1 MRHQKRFW
9 QGALCGALAVLL
21 GLGLVSCAGRLP
33 FPGGEEAVSQETKEK
48 LSGIQALIQKE
59 YIGEV
64 DEDALQ
70 TGICQGYVGALGDP
84 YSAYYDEEQTSAL
97 METTQGEYGGI
108 GVVLTQNLDTGVTAA
123 SSVYEDSPAMKA
135 GMKDGDIIYQV
146 EGRDVSGMALEE
158 ISGSIKGEKG
168 TTVEI
173 TVLRGEE
180 REEVTLTITRDTI
193 QAETVKT
200 RMLEDEI
207 GYLAIS
213 EFDSVTLEQYR
224 EGLAELTAQGM
235 EGLII
240 DLRNNGGGVTQAAED
255 IADYILPEGDTLVS
269 FKGKG
274 VPETVYYSD
283 DGHSVDVPVAVLVNG
298 QSASSSEVLTGALKD
313 NDAAVVVGELTF
325 GKGIAQ
331 GIFPLP
337 DGSALKLTTSYYYT
351 PSGECIHEIGIE
363 PDVEVK
369 LKEELLSMVEIPK
382 EEDNQLQAAIDV
394 LLEGEEAVKERLAA
408 EAAENPETDPMEE
421 AFSFPPE
428 DGAGEEATE

>member
-21 GLGLVSCAGRLP
+21 GLGLVSCAGSLP
-33 FPGGEEAVSQETKEK
+33 FLGKEEAVSQETKEK

-108 GVVLTQNLDTGVTAA
+108 GVVLTQNLDTGVTTA

-180 REEVTLTITRDTI
+180 REEVSLTITRDTI

-235 EGLII
+235 EGLIV
-240 DLRNNGGGVTQAAED
+240 DLRGNPGGNLDTVCEILD
-255 IADYILPEGDTLVS
+255 LMLPEGLIVYTEDKDGNRQEFTSDEAQEVQVPLAVLVDGNS
-269 FKGKG
+269 ASASEIYAGAIQDYGIGQIVGTKTYGKG
-274 VPETVYYSD
+274 VVQTIYD
-283 DGHSVDVPVAVLVNG
+283 
-298 QSASSSEVLTGALKD
+298 LKD
-313 NDAAVVVGELTF
+313 GT
-325 GKGIAQ
+325 
-331 GIFPLP
+331 
-337 DGSALKLTTSYYYT
+337 SLKLTVAEYFT
-351 PSGECIHEIGIE
+351 PNGRNIDGEGIT
-363 PDVEVK
+363 PDVEVTYQRN
-369 LKEELLSMVEIPK
+369 ENDPEA
-382 EEDNQLQAAIDV
+382 DNQLDR
-394 LLEGEEAVKERLAA
+394 AV
-408 EAAENPETDPMEE
+408 ETLQNEMAP
-421 AFSFPPE
+421 
-428 DGAGEEATE
+428 

>member
-33 FPGGEEAVSQETKEK
+33 FLGKEEAVSQETKEK

-84 YSAYYDEEQTSAL
+84 YSAYYDEEQTSAM
-97 METTQGEYGGI
+97 METTHGDYGGI
-108 GVVLTQNLDTGVTAA
+108 GVVLTQNLDTGVTTA

-180 REEVTLTITRDTI
+180 REEVSLTITRDTI

-235 EGLII
+235 EGLIV
-240 DLRNNGGGVTQAAED
+240 DLRGNPGGNLDTVCEILD
-255 IADYILPEGDTLVS
+255 LMLPEGLIVYTEDKDGNRQEFTSDEAQEVQVPLAVLVDGNS
-269 FKGKG
+269 ASASEIYAGAIQDYGIGQIVGTKTYGKG
-274 VPETVYYSD
+274 VVQTIYD
-283 DGHSVDVPVAVLVNG
+283 
-298 QSASSSEVLTGALKD
+298 LKD
-313 NDAAVVVGELTF
+313 GT
-325 GKGIAQ
+325 
-331 GIFPLP
+331 
-337 DGSALKLTTSYYYT
+337 SLKLTVAEYFT
-351 PSGECIHEIGIE
+351 PNGRNIDGEGIT
-363 PDVEVK
+363 PDVEVTYQRD
-369 LKEELLSMVEIPK
+369 ENDPEA
-382 EEDNQLQAAIDV
+382 DNQLDR
-394 LLEGEEAVKERLAA
+394 AVKTLQNEMA
-408 EAAENPETDPMEE
+408 P
-421 AFSFPPE
+421 
-428 DGAGEEATE
+428 

>member
-21 GLGLVSCAGRLP
+21 GLGLVSCAGSLP
-33 FPGGEEAVSQETKEK
+33 FLGKEEAVSQETKEK

-108 GVVLTQNLDTGVTAA
+108 GVVLTQNLDTGVTTA

-224 EGLAELTAQGM
+224 EGLAELTTQGM
-235 EGLII
+235 EGLIV
-240 DLRNNGGGVTQAAED
+240 DLRGNPGGNLDTVCEILD
-255 IADYILPEGDTLVS
+255 LMLPEGLIVYTEDKDGNRQEFTSDEAQEVQVPLAVLVDGNS
-269 FKGKG
+269 ASASEIYAGAIQDYGIGQIVGTKTYGKG
-274 VPETVYYSD
+274 VVQTIYD
-283 DGHSVDVPVAVLVNG
+283 
-298 QSASSSEVLTGALKD
+298 LKD
-313 NDAAVVVGELTF
+313 GT
-325 GKGIAQ
+325 
-331 GIFPLP
+331 
-337 DGSALKLTTSYYYT
+337 SLKLTVAEYFT
-351 PSGECIHEIGIE
+351 PNGRNIDGEGIT
-363 PDVEVK
+363 PDVEVTYQRD
-369 LKEELLSMVEIPK
+369 ENDPEA
-382 EEDNQLQAAIDV
+382 DNQLDR
-394 LLEGEEAVKERLAA
+394 AV
-408 EAAENPETDPMEE
+408 ETLQNEMAP
-421 AFSFPPE
+421 
-428 DGAGEEATE
+428 

>member
-33 FPGGEEAVSQETKEK
+33 FFGKEEAVSQETKEK

-108 GVVLTQNLDTGVTAA
+108 GVVLTQNLDTGVTTA

-207 GYLAIS
+207 GYLAIL

-235 EGLII
+235 EGLIV
-240 DLRNNGGGVTQAAED
+240 DLRGNPGGNLDTVCEILD
-255 IADYILPEGDTLVS
+255 LMLPEGLIVYTEDKDGNRQEFTSDEAQEVQVPLAVLVDGNS
-269 FKGKG
+269 ASASEIYAGAIQDYGIGQIVGTKTYGKG
-274 VPETVYYSD
+274 VVQTIYD
-283 DGHSVDVPVAVLVNG
+283 
-298 QSASSSEVLTGALKD
+298 LKD
-313 NDAAVVVGELTF
+313 GT
-325 GKGIAQ
+325 
-331 GIFPLP
+331 
-337 DGSALKLTTSYYYT
+337 SLKLTVAEYFT
-351 PSGECIHEIGIE
+351 PNGRNIDGEGIT
-363 PDVEVK
+363 PDVEVTYQRD
-369 LKEELLSMVEIPK
+369 ENDPEA
-382 EEDNQLQAAIDV
+382 DNQLDRAV
-394 LLEGEEAVKERLAA
+394 EALQNEMA
-408 EAAENPETDPMEE
+408 P
-421 AFSFPPE
+421 
-428 DGAGEEATE
+428 

>member
-1 MRHQKRFW
+1 MKHQKRFW

-33 FPGGEEAVSQETKEK
+33 FLGGEEAVSQETKEK
-48 LSGIQALIQKE
+48 LSGIQALIEKE

-108 GVVLTQNLDTGVTAA
+108 GVVLTQNLDTGVTTA

-146 EGRDVSGMALEE
+146 EGRDVSGMDLEE
-158 ISGSIKGEKG
+158 ISGNIKGEKG

-173 TVLRGEE
+173 TVLRGED

-213 EFDSVTLEQYR
+213 EFDSVTLGQYK
-224 EGLAELTAQGM
+224 EGLAELKAQGM
-235 EGLII
+235 EGLIV
-240 DLRNNGGGVTQAAED
+240 DLRGNPGGNLDTVCEILD
-255 IADYILPEGDTLVS
+255 LMLPEGLIVYTEDKDGNRQEFTSDEAQEVQVPLAVLVDGNS
-269 FKGKG
+269 ASASEIYAGAIQDYGIGQIVGTKTYGKG
-274 VPETVYYSD
+274 VVQTIYD
-283 DGHSVDVPVAVLVNG
+283 
-298 QSASSSEVLTGALKD
+298 LKD
-313 NDAAVVVGELTF
+313 GT
-325 GKGIAQ
+325 
-331 GIFPLP
+331 
-337 DGSALKLTTSYYYT
+337 SLKLTVAEYFT
-351 PSGECIHEIGIE
+351 PNGRNIDGEGIT
-363 PDVEVK
+363 PDVEVAYQRD
-369 LKEELLSMVEIPK
+369 ENDPEA
-382 EEDNQLQAAIDV
+382 DNQLDRAV
-394 LLEGEEAVKERLAA
+394 EALQDEMA
-408 EAAENPETDPMEE
+408 P
-421 AFSFPPE
+421 
-428 DGAGEEATE
+428 

>member
-1 MRHQKRFW
+1 MKHQKRFW

-108 GVVLTQNLDTGVTAA
+108 GVVLTQNLDTGVTTA

-146 EGRDVSGMALEE
+146 EGRDVSGMDLEE

-173 TVLRGEE
+173 TVLRGEAG
-180 REEVTLTITRDTI
+180 EEVTLTITRDTI

-200 RMLEDEI
+200 RMLENEI

-213 EFDSVTLEQYR
+213 EFDSVTLEQYK
-224 EGLAELTAQGM
+224 EGLEELKAQGM
-235 EGLII
+235 EGLIV
-240 DLRNNGGGVTQAAED
+240 DLRGNPGGNLDTVCEILD
-255 IADYILPEGDTLVS
+255 LMLPEGLIVYTEDKDGNRQEFTSDEAQEVQVPLAVLVDKNS
-269 FKGKG
+269 ASASEIYAGAIQDYGIGQIVGTKTYGKG
-274 VPETVYYSD
+274 VVQTIYD
-283 DGHSVDVPVAVLVNG
+283 
-298 QSASSSEVLTGALKD
+298 LKD
-313 NDAAVVVGELTF
+313 GT
-325 GKGIAQ
+325 
-331 GIFPLP
+331 
-337 DGSALKLTTSYYYT
+337 SLKLTVAEYFT
-351 PSGECIHEIGIE
+351 PNGRNIDGEGIT
-363 PDVEVK
+363 PDVEVAYQRD
-369 LKEELLSMVEIPK
+369 ENDPEA
-382 EEDNQLQAAIDV
+382 DNQLDRAV
-394 LLEGEEAVKERLAA
+394 EALQNEMA
-408 EAAENPETDPMEE
+408 P
-421 AFSFPPE
+421 
-428 DGAGEEATE
+428 

>member
-21 GLGLVSCAGRLP
+21 GLGLVSCAGSLP
-33 FPGGEEAVSQETKEK
+33 FLGKEEAVSQETKEK

-108 GVVLTQNLDTGVTAA
+108 GVVLTQNLDTGVTTA

-235 EGLII
+235 EGLIV
-240 DLRNNGGGVTQAAED
+240 DLRGNPGGNLDTVCEILD
-255 IADYILPEGDTLVS
+255 LMLPEGLIVYTEDKDGNRQEFTSDEAQEVQVPLAVLVDGNS
-269 FKGKG
+269 ASASEIYAGAIQDYGIGQIVGTKTYGKG
-274 VPETVYYSD
+274 VVQTIYD
-283 DGHSVDVPVAVLVNG
+283 
-298 QSASSSEVLTGALKD
+298 LKD
-313 NDAAVVVGELTF
+313 GT
-325 GKGIAQ
+325 
-331 GIFPLP
+331 
-337 DGSALKLTTSYYYT
+337 SLKLTVAEYFT
-351 PSGECIHEIGIE
+351 PNGRNIDGEGIT
-363 PDVEVK
+363 PDVEVTYQRN
-369 LKEELLSMVEIPK
+369 ENDPEA
-382 EEDNQLQAAIDV
+382 DNQLDR
-394 LLEGEEAVKERLAA
+394 AV
-408 EAAENPETDPMEE
+408 ETLQNEMAP
-421 AFSFPPE
+421 
-428 DGAGEEATE
+428 

>member
-33 FPGGEEAVSQETKEK
+33 FLGKEEAVSQETKEK

-180 REEVTLTITRDTI
+180 REEVSLTITRDTI

-224 EGLAELTAQGM
+224 EGLAELTTQGM
-235 EGLII
+235 EGLIV
-240 DLRNNGGGVTQAAED
+240 DLRGNPGGNLDTVCEILD
-255 IADYILPEGDTLVS
+255 LMLPEGLIVYTEDKDGNRQEFTSDEAQEVQVPLAVLVDGNS
-269 FKGKG
+269 ASASEIYAGAIQDYGIGQIVGTKTYGKG
-274 VPETVYYSD
+274 VVQTIYD
-283 DGHSVDVPVAVLVNG
+283 
-298 QSASSSEVLTGALKD
+298 LKD
-313 NDAAVVVGELTF
+313 GT
-325 GKGIAQ
+325 
-331 GIFPLP
+331 
-337 DGSALKLTTSYYYT
+337 SLKLTVAEYFT
-351 PSGECIHEIGIE
+351 PNGRNIDGEGIT
-363 PDVEVK
+363 PDVEVTYQRD
-369 LKEELLSMVEIPK
+369 ENDPEA
-382 EEDNQLQAAIDV
+382 DNQLDR
-394 LLEGEEAVKERLAA
+394 AV
-408 EAAENPETDPMEE
+408 ETLQNEMAP
-421 AFSFPPE
+421 
-428 DGAGEEATE
+428 

>member
-21 GLGLVSCAGRLP
+21 GLGLVSCAGSLP
-33 FPGGEEAVSQETKEK
+33 FLSKEEAVSQETKEK

-108 GVVLTQNLDTGVTAA
+108 GVVLTQNLDTGVTTA

-235 EGLII
+235 EGLIV
-240 DLRNNGGGVTQAAED
+240 DLRGNPGGNLDTVCEILD
-255 IADYILPEGDTLVS
+255 LMLPEGLIVYTEDKDGNRQEFTSDEAQEVQVPLAVLVDGNS
-269 FKGKG
+269 ASASEIYAGAIQDYGIGQIVGKKTYGKG
-274 VPETVYYSD
+274 VVQTIYD
-283 DGHSVDVPVAVLVNG
+283 
-298 QSASSSEVLTGALKD
+298 LKD
-313 NDAAVVVGELTF
+313 GT
-325 GKGIAQ
+325 
-331 GIFPLP
+331 
-337 DGSALKLTTSYYYT
+337 SLKLTVAEYFT
-351 PSGECIHEIGIE
+351 PNGRNIDGEGIT
-363 PDVEVK
+363 PDVEVTYQRN
-369 LKEELLSMVEIPK
+369 ENDPEA
-382 EEDNQLQAAIDV
+382 DNQLDR
-394 LLEGEEAVKERLAA
+394 AV
-408 EAAENPETDPMEE
+408 ETLQNEMAP
-421 AFSFPPE
+421 
-428 DGAGEEATE
+428 

>member
-1 MRHQKRFW
+1 MKHQKRFW

-33 FPGGEEAVSQETKEK
+33 FLGKEEAVSQETKEK

-108 GVVLTQNLDTGVTAA
+108 GVVLTQNLDTGVTTA

-146 EGRDVSGMALEE
+146 EGRDVSGMDLEE

-224 EGLAELTAQGM
+224 EGLAELKAQGM
-235 EGLII
+235 EGLIV
-240 DLRNNGGGVTQAAED
+240 DLRGNPGGNLDTVCEILD
-255 IADYILPEGDTLVS
+255 LMLPEGLIVYTEDKDGNRQEFTSDEAQEVQVPLAVLVDGNS
-269 FKGKG
+269 ASASEIYAGAIQDYGIGQIVGTKTYGKG
-274 VPETVYYSD
+274 VVQTIYD
-283 DGHSVDVPVAVLVNG
+283 
-298 QSASSSEVLTGALKD
+298 LKD
-313 NDAAVVVGELTF
+313 GT
-325 GKGIAQ
+325 
-331 GIFPLP
+331 
-337 DGSALKLTTSYYYT
+337 SLKLTVAEYFT
-351 PSGECIHEIGIE
+351 PNGRNIDGEGIT
-363 PDVEVK
+363 PDVEVTYQRN
-369 LKEELLSMVEIPK
+369 ENDPEA
-382 EEDNQLQAAIDV
+382 DNQLDR
-394 LLEGEEAVKERLAA
+394 AV
-408 EAAENPETDPMEE
+408 ETLQNEMAP
-421 AFSFPPE
+421 
-428 DGAGEEATE
+428 

>member
-21 GLGLVSCAGRLP
+21 GLGLVSCAGSLP
-33 FPGGEEAVSQETKEK
+33 FLGKEEAVSQETKEK

-59 YIGEV
+59 YIGKV

-108 GVVLTQNLDTGVTAA
+108 GVVLTQNLDTGVTTA
-123 SSVYEDSPAMKA
+123 SSVYKDSPAMKA

-168 TTVEI
+168 TTVAI

-235 EGLII
+235 EGLIV
-240 DLRNNGGGVTQAAED
+240 DLRGNPGGNLDTVCEILD
-255 IADYILPEGDTLVS
+255 LMLPEGLIVYTEDKDGNRQEFTSDEAQEVQVPLAVLVDGNS
-269 FKGKG
+269 ASASEIYAGAIQDYGIGQIVGTKTYGKG
-274 VPETVYYSD
+274 VVQTIYD
-283 DGHSVDVPVAVLVNG
+283 
-298 QSASSSEVLTGALKD
+298 LKD
-313 NDAAVVVGELTF
+313 GT
-325 GKGIAQ
+325 
-331 GIFPLP
+331 
-337 DGSALKLTTSYYYT
+337 SLKLTVAEYFT
-351 PSGECIHEIGIE
+351 PNGRNIDGEGIT
-363 PDVEVK
+363 PDVEVTYQRD
-369 LKEELLSMVEIPK
+369 ENDPEA
-382 EEDNQLQAAIDV
+382 DNQLDR
-394 LLEGEEAVKERLAA
+394 AV
-408 EAAENPETDPMEE
+408 ETLQNEMAP
-421 AFSFPPE
+421 
-428 DGAGEEATE
+428 

>member
-1 MRHQKRFW
+1 MKHQKRFW

-48 LSGIQALIQKE
+48 LSGIQALIEKE

-108 GVVLTQNLDTGVTAA
+108 GVVLTQNLDTGVTTA

-146 EGRDVSGMALEE
+146 EGRDVSGMDLEE
-158 ISGSIKGEKG
+158 ISGNIKGEKG

-173 TVLRGEE
+173 TVLRGED

-213 EFDSVTLEQYR
+213 EFDSVTLEQYK
-224 EGLAELTAQGM
+224 EGLEELKAQGM
-235 EGLII
+235 EGLIV
-240 DLRNNGGGVTQAAED
+240 DLRGNPGGNLDTVCEILD
-255 IADYILPEGDTLVS
+255 LMLPEGLIVYTEDKDGNRQEFTSDEAQEVQVPLAVLVDGNS
-269 FKGKG
+269 ASASEIYAGAIQDYGIGQIVGTKTYGKG
-274 VPETVYYSD
+274 VVQTIYD
-283 DGHSVDVPVAVLVNG
+283 
-298 QSASSSEVLTGALKD
+298 LKD
-313 NDAAVVVGELTF
+313 GT
-325 GKGIAQ
+325 
-331 GIFPLP
+331 
-337 DGSALKLTTSYYYT
+337 SLKLTVAEYFT
-351 PSGECIHEIGIE
+351 PNGRNIDGEGIT
-363 PDVEVK
+363 PDVEVVYQRD
-369 LKEELLSMVEIPK
+369 ENDPEA
-382 EEDNQLQAAIDV
+382 DNQLDRAV
-394 LLEGEEAVKERLAA
+394 EALQDEMA
-408 EAAENPETDPMEE
+408 P
-421 AFSFPPE
+421 
-428 DGAGEEATE
+428 

>member
-33 FPGGEEAVSQETKEK
+33 FLGKEEAVSQETKEK

-108 GVVLTQNLDTGVTAA
+108 GVVLTQNLDTGVTTA

-224 EGLAELTAQGM
+224 EGLAELTTQGM
-235 EGLII
+235 EGLIV
-240 DLRNNGGGVTQAAED
+240 DLRGNPGGNLDTVCEILD
-255 IADYILPEGDTLVS
+255 LMLPEGLIVYTEDKDGNRQEFTSDEAQEVQVPLAVLVDGNS
-269 FKGKG
+269 ASASEIYAGAIQDYGIGQIVGTKTYGKG
-274 VPETVYYSD
+274 VVQTIYD
-283 DGHSVDVPVAVLVNG
+283 
-298 QSASSSEVLTGALKD
+298 LKD
-313 NDAAVVVGELTF
+313 GT
-325 GKGIAQ
+325 
-331 GIFPLP
+331 
-337 DGSALKLTTSYYYT
+337 SLKLTVAEYFT
-351 PSGECIHEIGIE
+351 PNGRNIDGEGIT
-363 PDVEVK
+363 PDVEVTYQRN
-369 LKEELLSMVEIPK
+369 ENDPEA
-382 EEDNQLQAAIDV
+382 DNQLDR
-394 LLEGEEAVKERLAA
+394 AV
-408 EAAENPETDPMEE
+408 ETLQNEMAP
-421 AFSFPPE
+421 
-428 DGAGEEATE
+428 

>member
-33 FPGGEEAVSQETKEK
+33 FLGKEEAVSQETKEK

-108 GVVLTQNLDTGVTAA
+108 GVVLTQNLDTGVTTA

-180 REEVTLTITRDTI
+180 REEVSLTITRDTI

-224 EGLAELTAQGM
+224 EGLAELTTQGM
-235 EGLII
+235 EGLIV
-240 DLRNNGGGVTQAAED
+240 DLRGNPGGNLDTVCEILD
-255 IADYILPEGDTLVS
+255 LMLPEGLIVYTEDKDGNRQEFTSDEAQEVQVPLAVLVDGNS
-269 FKGKG
+269 ASASEIYAGAIQDYGIGQIVGTKTYGKG
-274 VPETVYYSD
+274 VVQTIYD
-283 DGHSVDVPVAVLVNG
+283 
-298 QSASSSEVLTGALKD
+298 LKD
-313 NDAAVVVGELTF
+313 GT
-325 GKGIAQ
+325 
-331 GIFPLP
+331 
-337 DGSALKLTTSYYYT
+337 SLKLTVAEYFT
-351 PSGECIHEIGIE
+351 PNGRNIDGEGIT
-363 PDVEVK
+363 PDVEVTYQRN
-369 LKEELLSMVEIPK
+369 ENDPEA
-382 EEDNQLQAAIDV
+382 DNQLDR
-394 LLEGEEAVKERLAA
+394 AV
-408 EAAENPETDPMEE
+408 ETLQNEMAP
-421 AFSFPPE
+421 
-428 DGAGEEATE
+428 

>member
-21 GLGLVSCAGRLP
+21 GLGLVSCAGSLP
-33 FPGGEEAVSQETKEK
+33 FLSKEEAVSQETKEK

-108 GVVLTQNLDTGVTAA
+108 GVVLTQNLDTGVTTA

-180 REEVTLTITRDTI
+180 REEVSLTITRDTI

-235 EGLII
+235 EGLIV
-240 DLRNNGGGVTQAAED
+240 DLRGNPGGNLDTVCEILD
-255 IADYILPEGDTLVS
+255 LMLPEGLIVYTEDKDGNRQEFTSDEAQEVQVPLAVLVDGNS
-269 FKGKG
+269 ASASEIYAGAIQDYGIGQIVGTKTYGKG
-274 VPETVYYSD
+274 VVQTIYD
-283 DGHSVDVPVAVLVNG
+283 
-298 QSASSSEVLTGALKD
+298 LKD
-313 NDAAVVVGELTF
+313 GT
-325 GKGIAQ
+325 
-331 GIFPLP
+331 
-337 DGSALKLTTSYYYT
+337 SLKLTVAEYFT
-351 PSGECIHEIGIE
+351 PNGRNIDGEGIT
-363 PDVEVK
+363 PDVEVTYQRN
-369 LKEELLSMVEIPK
+369 ENDPEA
-382 EEDNQLQAAIDV
+382 DNQLDR
-394 LLEGEEAVKERLAA
+394 AV
-408 EAAENPETDPMEE
+408 ETLQNEMAP
-421 AFSFPPE
+421 
-428 DGAGEEATE
+428 

>member
-1 MRHQKRFW
+1 M
-9 QGALCGALAVLL
+9 L

-33 FPGGEEAVSQETKEK
+33 FLGKEEAVSQETKEK

-108 GVVLTQNLDTGVTAA
+108 GVVLTQNLDTGVTTA

-235 EGLII
+235 EGLIV
-240 DLRNNGGGVTQAAED
+240 DLRGNPGGNLDTVCEILD
-255 IADYILPEGDTLVS
+255 LMLPEGLIVYTEDKDGNRQEFTSDEAQEVQVPLAVLVDGNS
-269 FKGKG
+269 ASASEIYAGAIQDYGIGQIVGTKTYGKG
-274 VPETVYYSD
+274 VVQTIYD
-283 DGHSVDVPVAVLVNG
+283 
-298 QSASSSEVLTGALKD
+298 LKD
-313 NDAAVVVGELTF
+313 GT
-325 GKGIAQ
+325 
-331 GIFPLP
+331 
-337 DGSALKLTTSYYYT
+337 SLKLTVAEYFT
-351 PSGECIHEIGIE
+351 PNGRNIDGEGIT
-363 PDVEVK
+363 PDVEVTYQRD
-369 LKEELLSMVEIPK
+369 ENDPEA
-382 EEDNQLQAAIDV
+382 DNQLDR
-394 LLEGEEAVKERLAA
+394 AVKTLQNEMA
-408 EAAENPETDPMEE
+408 P
-421 AFSFPPE
+421 
-428 DGAGEEATE
+428 

>member
-21 GLGLVSCAGRLP
+21 GLGLVSCAGSLP
-33 FPGGEEAVSQETKEK
+33 FLGKEEAVSQETKEK

-108 GVVLTQNLDTGVTAA
+108 GVVLTQNLDTGVTTA

-200 RMLEDEI
+200 RILEDEI

-224 EGLAELTAQGM
+224 EGLAELKAQGM
-235 EGLII
+235 EGLIV
-240 DLRNNGGGVTQAAED
+240 DLRGNPGGNLDTVCEILD
-255 IADYILPEGDTLVS
+255 LMLPEGLIVYTEDKDGNRQEFTSDEAQEVQVPLAVLVDGNS
-269 FKGKG
+269 ASASEIYAGAIQDYGIGQIVGTKTYGKG
-274 VPETVYYSD
+274 VVQTIYD
-283 DGHSVDVPVAVLVNG
+283 
-298 QSASSSEVLTGALKD
+298 LKD
-313 NDAAVVVGELTF
+313 GT
-325 GKGIAQ
+325 
-331 GIFPLP
+331 
-337 DGSALKLTTSYYYT
+337 SLKLTVAEYFT
-351 PSGECIHEIGIE
+351 PNGRNIDGEGIT
-363 PDVEVK
+363 PDVEVTYQRD
-369 LKEELLSMVEIPK
+369 ENDPEA
-382 EEDNQLQAAIDV
+382 DNQLDR
-394 LLEGEEAVKERLAA
+394 AV
-408 EAAENPETDPMEE
+408 ETLQNEMAP
-421 AFSFPPE
+421 
-428 DGAGEEATE
+428 

>member
-21 GLGLVSCAGRLP
+21 GLGLVSCAGSLP
-33 FPGGEEAVSQETKEK
+33 FLSKEEAVSQETKEK

-108 GVVLTQNLDTGVTAA
+108 GVVLTQNLDTGVTTA
-123 SSVYEDSPAMKA
+123 SGVYEDSPAMKA

-180 REEVTLTITRDTI
+180 REEVSLTITRDTI

-235 EGLII
+235 EGLIV
-240 DLRNNGGGVTQAAED
+240 DLRGNPGGNLDTVCEILD
-255 IADYILPEGDTLVS
+255 LMLPEGLIVYTEDKDGNRQEFTSDEAQEVQVPLAVLVDGNS
-269 FKGKG
+269 ASASEIYAGAIQDYGIGQIVGTKTYGKG
-274 VPETVYYSD
+274 VVQTIYD
-283 DGHSVDVPVAVLVNG
+283 
-298 QSASSSEVLTGALKD
+298 LKD
-313 NDAAVVVGELTF
+313 GT
-325 GKGIAQ
+325 
-331 GIFPLP
+331 
-337 DGSALKLTTSYYYT
+337 SLKLTVAEYFT
-351 PSGECIHEIGIE
+351 PNGRNIDGEGIT
-363 PDVEVK
+363 PDVEVTYQRD
-369 LKEELLSMVEIPK
+369 ENDPEA
-382 EEDNQLQAAIDV
+382 DNQLDR
-394 LLEGEEAVKERLAA
+394 AV
-408 EAAENPETDPMEE
+408 ETLQNEMAP
-421 AFSFPPE
+421 
-428 DGAGEEATE
+428 

>member
-33 FPGGEEAVSQETKEK
+33 FLGKEEAVSQETREK

-108 GVVLTQNLDTGVTAA
+108 GVVLTQNLDTGVTTA

-235 EGLII
+235 EGLIV
-240 DLRNNGGGVTQAAED
+240 DLRGNPGGNLDTVCEILD
-255 IADYILPEGDTLVS
+255 LMLPEGLIVYTEDKDGNRQEFTSDEAQEVQVPLAVLVDGNS
-269 FKGKG
+269 ASASEIYAGAIQDYGIGQIVGTKTYGKG
-274 VPETVYYSD
+274 VVQTIYD
-283 DGHSVDVPVAVLVNG
+283 
-298 QSASSSEVLTGALKD
+298 LKD
-313 NDAAVVVGELTF
+313 GT
-325 GKGIAQ
+325 
-331 GIFPLP
+331 
-337 DGSALKLTTSYYYT
+337 SLKLTVAEYFT
-351 PSGECIHEIGIE
+351 PNGRNIDGEGIT
-363 PDVEVK
+363 PDVEVTYQRN
-369 LKEELLSMVEIPK
+369 ENDPEA
-382 EEDNQLQAAIDV
+382 DNQLDR
-394 LLEGEEAVKERLAA
+394 AV
-408 EAAENPETDPMEE
+408 ETLQNEMAP
-421 AFSFPPE
+421 
-428 DGAGEEATE
+428 

>member
-1 MRHQKRFW
+1 MKHQKRFW

-48 LSGIQALIQKE
+48 LSGIQALIEKE

-108 GVVLTQNLDTGVTAA
+108 GVVLTQNLDTGITTA

-146 EGRDVSGMALEE
+146 EGRDVSGMDLEE
-158 ISGSIKGEKG
+158 ISGNIKGEKG

-173 TVLRGEE
+173 TVLRGED

-213 EFDSVTLEQYR
+213 EFDSVTLEQYK
-224 EGLAELTAQGM
+224 EGLAELKAQGM
-235 EGLII
+235 EGLIV
-240 DLRNNGGGVTQAAED
+240 DLRGNPGGNLDTVCEILD
-255 IADYILPEGDTLVS
+255 LMLPEGLIVYTEDKDGNRQEFTSDEAQEVQVPLAVLVDGNS
-269 FKGKG
+269 ASASEIYAGAIQDYGIGQIVGTKTYGKG
-274 VPETVYYSD
+274 VVQTIYD
-283 DGHSVDVPVAVLVNG
+283 
-298 QSASSSEVLTGALKD
+298 LKD
-313 NDAAVVVGELTF
+313 GT
-325 GKGIAQ
+325 
-331 GIFPLP
+331 
-337 DGSALKLTTSYYYT
+337 SLKLTVAEYFT
-351 PSGECIHEIGIE
+351 PNGRDIDGEGIT
-363 PDVEVK
+363 PDVEVAYQRD
-369 LKEELLSMVEIPK
+369 ENDPEA
-382 EEDNQLQAAIDV
+382 DNQLDRAV
-394 LLEGEEAVKERLAA
+394 EALQDEMA
-408 EAAENPETDPMEE
+408 P
-421 AFSFPPE
+421 
-428 DGAGEEATE
+428 

>member
-1 MRHQKRFW
+1 MKHQKRFW

-33 FPGGEEAVSQETKEK
+33 FLGGEEAVSQETKEK

-108 GVVLTQNLDTGVTAA
+108 GVVLTQNLDTGITTA

-146 EGRDVSGMALEE
+146 EGRDVSGMDLEE
-158 ISGSIKGEKG
+158 ISGNIKGEKG

-173 TVLRGEE
+173 TVLRGED

-213 EFDSVTLEQYR
+213 EFDSVTLGQYK
-224 EGLAELTAQGM
+224 EGLAELKAQGM
-235 EGLII
+235 EGLIV
-240 DLRNNGGGVTQAAED
+240 DLRGNPGGNLDTVCEILD
-255 IADYILPEGDTLVS
+255 LMLPEGLIVYTEDKDGNRQEFTSDEAQEVQVPLAVLVDGNS
-269 FKGKG
+269 ASASEIYAGAIQDYGIGQIVGTKTYGKG
-274 VPETVYYSD
+274 VVQTIYD
-283 DGHSVDVPVAVLVNG
+283 
-298 QSASSSEVLTGALKD
+298 LKD
-313 NDAAVVVGELTF
+313 GT
-325 GKGIAQ
+325 
-331 GIFPLP
+331 
-337 DGSALKLTTSYYYT
+337 SLKLTVAEYFT
-351 PSGECIHEIGIE
+351 PNGRNIDGEGIT
-363 PDVEVK
+363 PDVEVAYQRD
-369 LKEELLSMVEIPK
+369 ENDPEA
-382 EEDNQLQAAIDV
+382 DNQLDRAV
-394 LLEGEEAVKERLAA
+394 EALQDEMA
-408 EAAENPETDPMEE
+408 P
-421 AFSFPPE
+421 
-428 DGAGEEATE
+428 

>member
-21 GLGLVSCAGRLP
+21 GLGLVSCAGSLP
-33 FPGGEEAVSQETKEK
+33 FLSKEEAVSQETKEK

-108 GVVLTQNLDTGVTAA
+108 GVVLTQNLDTGVTTA

-180 REEVTLTITRDTI
+180 REEVSLTITRDTI

-235 EGLII
+235 EGLIV
-240 DLRNNGGGVTQAAED
+240 DLRGNPGGNLDTVCEILD
-255 IADYILPEGDTLVS
+255 LMLPEGLIVYTEDKDGNRQEFTSDEAQEVQVPLAVLVDGNS
-269 FKGKG
+269 ASASEIYAGAIQDYGIGQIVGTKTYGKG
-274 VPETVYYSD
+274 VVQTIYD
-283 DGHSVDVPVAVLVNG
+283 
-298 QSASSSEVLTGALKD
+298 LKD
-313 NDAAVVVGELTF
+313 GT
-325 GKGIAQ
+325 
-331 GIFPLP
+331 
-337 DGSALKLTTSYYYT
+337 SLKLTVAEYFT
-351 PSGECIHEIGIE
+351 PNGRNIDGEGIT
-363 PDVEVK
+363 PDVEVTYQRD
-369 LKEELLSMVEIPK
+369 ENDPEA
-382 EEDNQLQAAIDV
+382 DNQLDR
-394 LLEGEEAVKERLAA
+394 AV
-408 EAAENPETDPMEE
+408 ETLQNEMAP
-421 AFSFPPE
+421 
-428 DGAGEEATE
+428 

>member
-1 MRHQKRFW
+1 MKHQKRFW

-33 FPGGEEAVSQETKEK
+33 FLGGEEAVSQETKEK

-108 GVVLTQNLDTGVTAA
+108 GVVLTQNLDTGITTA

-146 EGRDVSGMALEE
+146 EGRDVSGMDLEE
-158 ISGSIKGEKG
+158 ISGNIKGEKG

-173 TVLRGEE
+173 TVLRGED

-213 EFDSVTLEQYR
+213 EFDSVTLEQYK
-224 EGLAELTAQGM
+224 EGLAELKAQGM
-235 EGLII
+235 EGLIV
-240 DLRNNGGGVTQAAED
+240 DLRGNPGGNLDTVCEILD
-255 IADYILPEGDTLVS
+255 LMLPEGLIVYTEDKDGNRQEFTSDEAQEVQVPLAVLVDGNS
-269 FKGKG
+269 ASASEIYAGAIQDYGIGQIVGTKTYGKG
-274 VPETVYYSD
+274 VVQTIYD
-283 DGHSVDVPVAVLVNG
+283 
-298 QSASSSEVLTGALKD
+298 LKD
-313 NDAAVVVGELTF
+313 GT
-325 GKGIAQ
+325 
-331 GIFPLP
+331 
-337 DGSALKLTTSYYYT
+337 SLKLTVAEYFT
-351 PSGECIHEIGIE
+351 PNGRDIDGEGIT
-363 PDVEVK
+363 PDVEVAYQRD
-369 LKEELLSMVEIPK
+369 ENDPEA
-382 EEDNQLQAAIDV
+382 DNQLDR
-394 LLEGEEAVKERLAA
+394 AV
-408 EAAENPETDPMEE
+408 ETLQNEMAP
-421 AFSFPPE
+421 
-428 DGAGEEATE
+428 

>member
-1 MRHQKRFW
+1 MKHQKRFW

-33 FPGGEEAVSQETKEK
+33 FLGGEEAVSQETKEK

-108 GVVLTQNLDTGVTAA
+108 GVVLTQNLDTGITTA

-146 EGRDVSGMALEE
+146 EGRDVSGMDLEE
-158 ISGSIKGEKG
+158 ISGNIKGEKG

-173 TVLRGEE
+173 TVLRGED

-213 EFDSVTLEQYR
+213 EFDSVTLEQYK
-224 EGLAELTAQGM
+224 EGLAELKAQGM
-235 EGLII
+235 EGLIV
-240 DLRNNGGGVTQAAED
+240 DLRGNPGGNLDTVCEILD
-255 IADYILPEGDTLVS
+255 LMLPEGLIVYTEDKDGNRQEFTSDEAQEVQVPLAVLVDGNS
-269 FKGKG
+269 ASASEIYAGAIQDYGIGQIVGTKTYGKG
-274 VPETVYYSD
+274 VVQTIYD
-283 DGHSVDVPVAVLVNG
+283 
-298 QSASSSEVLTGALKD
+298 LKD
-313 NDAAVVVGELTF
+313 GT
-325 GKGIAQ
+325 
-331 GIFPLP
+331 
-337 DGSALKLTTSYYYT
+337 SLKLTVAEYFT
-351 PSGECIHEIGIE
+351 PNGRNIDGEGIT
-363 PDVEVK
+363 PDVEVAYQRD
-369 LKEELLSMVEIPK
+369 ENDPEA
-382 EEDNQLQAAIDV
+382 DNQLDRAV
-394 LLEGEEAVKERLAA
+394 EALQDEMA
-408 EAAENPETDPMEE
+408 P
-421 AFSFPPE
+421 
-428 DGAGEEATE
+428 

>member
-1 MRHQKRFW
+1 MKHQKRFW

-48 LSGIQALIQKE
+48 LSGIQALIEKE

-108 GVVLTQNLDTGVTAA
+108 GVVLTQNLDTGVTTA
-123 SSVYEDSPAMKA
+123 SNVYEDSPAMKA

-146 EGRDVSGMALEE
+146 EGRDVSGMDLEE

-173 TVLRGEE
+173 TVLRGEAG
-180 REEVTLTITRDTI
+180 EEVTLTITRDTI

-213 EFDSVTLEQYR
+213 EFDSVTLEQYK
-224 EGLAELTAQGM
+224 EGLAELKAQGM
-235 EGLII
+235 GGLIV
-240 DLRNNGGGVTQAAED
+240 DLRGNPGGNLDTVCEILDLMLPKGLIVYMED
-255 IADYILPEGDTLVS
+255 KDGNRQEFTSDAKQEVQVPLAVLVDGNSASASEIYAGAIQDYGIGQIVGT
-269 FKGKG
+269 KTYGKG
-274 VPETVYYSD
+274 VVQTIYD
-283 DGHSVDVPVAVLVNG
+283 
-298 QSASSSEVLTGALKD
+298 LKD
-313 NDAAVVVGELTF
+313 GT
-325 GKGIAQ
+325 
-331 GIFPLP
+331 
-337 DGSALKLTTSYYYT
+337 SLKLTVAEYFT
-351 PSGECIHEIGIE
+351 PNGRNIDGEGII
-363 PDVEVK
+363 PDVEVAYQRDK
-369 LKEELLSMVEIPK
+369 NDPEA
-382 EEDNQLQAAIDV
+382 DNQLDRAV
-394 LLEGEEAVKERLAA
+394 EALQNEMA
-408 EAAENPETDPMEE
+408 P
-421 AFSFPPE
+421 
-428 DGAGEEATE
+428 

>member
-1 MRHQKRFW
+1 MKHQKRFW

-48 LSGIQALIQKE
+48 LSGIQALIEKE

-108 GVVLTQNLDTGVTAA
+108 GVVLTQNLDTGVTTA

-146 EGRDVSGMALEE
+146 EGRDVSGMDLEE
-158 ISGSIKGEKG
+158 ISGNIKGEKG

-173 TVLRGEE
+173 TVLRGED

-213 EFDSVTLEQYR
+213 EFDSVTLEQYK
-224 EGLAELTAQGM
+224 EGLEELKAQGM
-235 EGLII
+235 EGLIV
-240 DLRNNGGGVTQAAED
+240 DLRGNPGGNLDTVCEILD
-255 IADYILPEGDTLVS
+255 LMLPEGLIVYTEDKDGNRQEFTSDEAQEVQVPLAVLVDKNS
-269 FKGKG
+269 ASASEIYAGAIQDYGIGQIVGTKTYGKG
-274 VPETVYYSD
+274 VVQTIYD
-283 DGHSVDVPVAVLVNG
+283 
-298 QSASSSEVLTGALKD
+298 LKD
-313 NDAAVVVGELTF
+313 GT
-325 GKGIAQ
+325 
-331 GIFPLP
+331 
-337 DGSALKLTTSYYYT
+337 SLKLTVAEYFT
-351 PSGECIHEIGIE
+351 PNGRNIDGEGIT
-363 PDVEVK
+363 PDVEVAYQRD
-369 LKEELLSMVEIPK
+369 ENDPEA
-382 EEDNQLQAAIDV
+382 DNQLDRAV
-394 LLEGEEAVKERLAA
+394 EALQDEMA
-408 EAAENPETDPMEE
+408 P
-421 AFSFPPE
+421 
-428 DGAGEEATE
+428 

>member
-33 FPGGEEAVSQETKEK
+33 FLGKEEAVSQETKEK

-108 GVVLTQNLDTGVTAA
+108 GVVLTQNLDTGVTTA

-224 EGLAELTAQGM
+224 EGLAELKAQGM
-235 EGLII
+235 EGLIV
-240 DLRNNGGGVTQAAED
+240 DLRGNPGGNLDTVCEILD
-255 IADYILPEGDTLVS
+255 LMLPEGLIVYTEDKDGNRQEFTSDEAQEVQVPLAVLVDGNS
-269 FKGKG
+269 ASASEIYAGAIQDYGIGQIVGTKTYGKG
-274 VPETVYYSD
+274 VVQTIYD
-283 DGHSVDVPVAVLVNG
+283 
-298 QSASSSEVLTGALKD
+298 LKD
-313 NDAAVVVGELTF
+313 GT
-325 GKGIAQ
+325 
-331 GIFPLP
+331 
-337 DGSALKLTTSYYYT
+337 SLKLTVAEYFT
-351 PSGECIHEIGIE
+351 PNGRNIDGEGIT
-363 PDVEVK
+363 PDVEVTYQRN
-369 LKEELLSMVEIPK
+369 ENDPEA
-382 EEDNQLQAAIDV
+382 DNQLDR
-394 LLEGEEAVKERLAA
+394 AV
-408 EAAENPETDPMEE
+408 ETLQNEMAP
-421 AFSFPPE
+421 
-428 DGAGEEATE
+428 

>member
-1 MRHQKRFW
+1 MKHQKRFW

-48 LSGIQALIQKE
+48 LSGIRALIEKE

-108 GVVLTQNLDTGVTAA
+108 GVVLTQNLDTGVTTA

-146 EGRDVSGMALEE
+146 EGRDVSGMDLEE
-158 ISGSIKGEKG
+158 ISGNIKGEKG

-173 TVLRGEE
+173 TVLRGED

-213 EFDSVTLEQYR
+213 EFDSVTLEQYK
-224 EGLAELTAQGM
+224 EGLEELKAQGM
-235 EGLII
+235 EGLIV
-240 DLRNNGGGVTQAAED
+240 DLRGNPGGNLDTVCEILD
-255 IADYILPEGDTLVS
+255 LMLPEGLIVYTEDKDGNRQEFTSDEAQEVQVPLAVLVDGNS
-269 FKGKG
+269 ASASEIYAGAIQDYGIGQIVGTKTYGKG
-274 VPETVYYSD
+274 VVQTIYD
-283 DGHSVDVPVAVLVNG
+283 
-298 QSASSSEVLTGALKD
+298 LKD
-313 NDAAVVVGELTF
+313 GT
-325 GKGIAQ
+325 
-331 GIFPLP
+331 
-337 DGSALKLTTSYYYT
+337 SLKLTVAEYFT
-351 PSGECIHEIGIE
+351 PNGRNIDGEGIT
-363 PDVEVK
+363 PDVEVAYQRD
-369 LKEELLSMVEIPK
+369 ENDPEA
-382 EEDNQLQAAIDV
+382 DNQLDRAV
-394 LLEGEEAVKERLAA
+394 EALQDEMA
-408 EAAENPETDPMEE
+408 P
-421 AFSFPPE
+421 
-428 DGAGEEATE
+428 

>member
-1 MRHQKRFW
+1 MKHQKRFW

-48 LSGIQALIQKE
+48 LSGIQALIEKE

-108 GVVLTQNLDTGVTAA
+108 GVVLTQNLDTGVTTA

-146 EGRDVSGMALEE
+146 EGRDVSGMDLEE
-158 ISGSIKGEKG
+158 ISGNIKGEKG

-173 TVLRGEE
+173 TVLRGED

-193 QAETVKT
+193 RAEKVKT

-213 EFDSVTLEQYR
+213 EFDSVTLEQYK
-224 EGLAELTAQGM
+224 EGLEELKAQGM
-235 EGLII
+235 EGLIV
-240 DLRNNGGGVTQAAED
+240 DLRGNPGGNLDTVCEILD
-255 IADYILPEGDTLVS
+255 LMLPEGLIVYTEDKDGNRQEFTSDAEQAVQVPLAVLVDGNS
-269 FKGKG
+269 ASASEIYAGAIQDYGIGQIVGTKTYGKG
-274 VPETVYYSD
+274 VVQTIYD
-283 DGHSVDVPVAVLVNG
+283 
-298 QSASSSEVLTGALKD
+298 LKD
-313 NDAAVVVGELTF
+313 GT
-325 GKGIAQ
+325 
-331 GIFPLP
+331 
-337 DGSALKLTTSYYYT
+337 SLKLTVAEYFT
-351 PSGECIHEIGIE
+351 PNGRNIDGEGIT
-363 PDVEVK
+363 PDVEVTYQRD
-369 LKEELLSMVEIPK
+369 ENDPEA
-382 EEDNQLQAAIDV
+382 DNQLDRAV
-394 LLEGEEAVKERLAA
+394 EALQDEMA
-408 EAAENPETDPMEE
+408 P
-421 AFSFPPE
+421 
-428 DGAGEEATE
+428 

>member
-1 MRHQKRFW
+1 MKHQKRFW

-21 GLGLVSCAGRLP
+21 GLGLVSCAGSLP
-33 FPGGEEAVSQETKEK
+33 FLSKEEAVSQETKEK

-108 GVVLTQNLDTGVTAA
+108 GVVLTQNLDTGVTTA

-235 EGLII
+235 EGLIV
-240 DLRNNGGGVTQAAED
+240 DLRGNPGGNLDTVCEILD
-255 IADYILPEGDTLVS
+255 LMLPEGLIVYTEDKDGNRQEFTSDEAQEVQVPLAVLVDGNS
-269 FKGKG
+269 ASASEIYAGAIQDYGIGQIVGTKTYGKG
-274 VPETVYYSD
+274 VVQTIYD
-283 DGHSVDVPVAVLVNG
+283 
-298 QSASSSEVLTGALKD
+298 LKD
-313 NDAAVVVGELTF
+313 GT
-325 GKGIAQ
+325 
-331 GIFPLP
+331 
-337 DGSALKLTTSYYYT
+337 SLKLTVAEYFT
-351 PSGECIHEIGIE
+351 PNGRNIDGEGIT
-363 PDVEVK
+363 PDVEVTYQRD
-369 LKEELLSMVEIPK
+369 ENDPEA
-382 EEDNQLQAAIDV
+382 DNQLDR
-394 LLEGEEAVKERLAA
+394 AV
-408 EAAENPETDPMEE
+408 ETLQNEMAP
-421 AFSFPPE
+421 
-428 DGAGEEATE
+428 

>member
-1 MRHQKRFW
+1 MKHQKRFW

-48 LSGIQALIQKE
+48 LSGIKALIEKE

-108 GVVLTQNLDTGVTAA
+108 GVVLTQNLDTGVTTA

-146 EGRDVSGMALEE
+146 EGRDVSGMDLEE
-158 ISGSIKGEKG
+158 ISGNIKGEKG
-168 TTVEI
+168 STVEI
-173 TVLRGEE
+173 TVLRGED

-213 EFDSVTLEQYR
+213 EFDSVTLEQYK
-224 EGLAELTAQGM
+224 EGLEELKAQGM
-235 EGLII
+235 EGLIV
-240 DLRNNGGGVTQAAED
+240 DLRGNPGGNLDTVCEILD
-255 IADYILPEGDTLVS
+255 LMLPEGLIVYTEDKDGNRQEFTSDEAQEVQVPLAVLVDGNS
-269 FKGKG
+269 ASASEIYAGAIQDYGIGQIVGTKTYGKG
-274 VPETVYYSD
+274 VVQTIYD
-283 DGHSVDVPVAVLVNG
+283 
-298 QSASSSEVLTGALKD
+298 LKD
-313 NDAAVVVGELTF
+313 GT
-325 GKGIAQ
+325 
-331 GIFPLP
+331 
-337 DGSALKLTTSYYYT
+337 SLKLTVAEYFT
-351 PSGECIHEIGIE
+351 PNGRNIDGEGIT
-363 PDVEVK
+363 PDVEVAYQRD
-369 LKEELLSMVEIPK
+369 ENDPEA
-382 EEDNQLQAAIDV
+382 DNQLDRAV
-394 LLEGEEAVKERLAA
+394 EALQDEMA
-408 EAAENPETDPMEE
+408 P
-421 AFSFPPE
+421 
-428 DGAGEEATE
+428 

>member
-21 GLGLVSCAGRLP
+21 GLGLVSCAGSLP
-33 FPGGEEAVSQETKEK
+33 FLSKEEAVSQETKEK

-108 GVVLTQNLDTGVTAA
+108 GVVLTQNLDTGVTTA

-235 EGLII
+235 EGLIV
-240 DLRNNGGGVTQAAED
+240 DLRGNPGGNLDTVCEILD
-255 IADYILPEGDTLVS
+255 LMLPEGLIVYTEDKDGNRQEFTSDEAQEVQVPLAVLVDGNS
-269 FKGKG
+269 ASASEIYAGAIQDYGIGQIVGTKTYGKG
-274 VPETVYYSD
+274 VVQTIYD
-283 DGHSVDVPVAVLVNG
+283 
-298 QSASSSEVLTGALKD
+298 LKD
-313 NDAAVVVGELTF
+313 GT
-325 GKGIAQ
+325 
-331 GIFPLP
+331 
-337 DGSALKLTTSYYYT
+337 SLKLTVAEYFT
-351 PSGECIHEIGIE
+351 PNGRNIDGEGIT
-363 PDVEVK
+363 PDVEVTYQRD
-369 LKEELLSMVEIPK
+369 ENDPEA
-382 EEDNQLQAAIDV
+382 DNQLDR
-394 LLEGEEAVKERLAA
+394 AV
-408 EAAENPETDPMEE
+408 ETLQNEMAP
-421 AFSFPPE
+421 
-428 DGAGEEATE
+428 

>member
-33 FPGGEEAVSQETKEK
+33 FLSKEEAVSQETKEK

-108 GVVLTQNLDTGVTAA
+108 GVVLTQNLDTGVTTA

-235 EGLII
+235 EGLIV
-240 DLRNNGGGVTQAAED
+240 DLRGNPGGNLDTVCEILD
-255 IADYILPEGDTLVS
+255 LMLPEGLIVYTEDKDGNRQEFTSDEAQEVQVPLAVLVDGNS
-269 FKGKG
+269 ASASEIYAGAIQDYGIGQIVGTKTYGKG
-274 VPETVYYSD
+274 VVQTIYD
-283 DGHSVDVPVAVLVNG
+283 
-298 QSASSSEVLTGALKD
+298 LKD
-313 NDAAVVVGELTF
+313 GT
-325 GKGIAQ
+325 
-331 GIFPLP
+331 
-337 DGSALKLTTSYYYT
+337 SLKLTVAEYFT
-351 PSGECIHEIGIE
+351 PNGRNIDGEGIT
-363 PDVEVK
+363 PDVEVTYQRN
-369 LKEELLSMVEIPK
+369 ENDPEA
-382 EEDNQLQAAIDV
+382 DNQLDR
-394 LLEGEEAVKERLAA
+394 AV
-408 EAAENPETDPMEE
+408 ETLQNEMAP
-421 AFSFPPE
+421 
-428 DGAGEEATE
+428 

>member
-33 FPGGEEAVSQETKEK
+33 FLGKEEAVSQETKEK

-84 YSAYYDEEQTSAL
+84 YSAYYDEKQTSAL

-108 GVVLTQNLDTGVTAA
+108 GVVLTQNLDTGVTTA

-235 EGLII
+235 EGLIV
-240 DLRNNGGGVTQAAED
+240 DLRGNPGGNLDTVCEILD
-255 IADYILPEGDTLVS
+255 LMLPEGLIVYTEDKDGNRQEFTSDEAQEVQVPLAVLVDGNS
-269 FKGKG
+269 ASASEIYAGAIQDYGIGQIVGTKTYGKG
-274 VPETVYYSD
+274 VVQTIYD
-283 DGHSVDVPVAVLVNG
+283 
-298 QSASSSEVLTGALKD
+298 LKD
-313 NDAAVVVGELTF
+313 GT
-325 GKGIAQ
+325 
-331 GIFPLP
+331 
-337 DGSALKLTTSYYYT
+337 SLKLTVAEYFT
-351 PSGECIHEIGIE
+351 PNGRNIDGEGIT
-363 PDVEVK
+363 PDVEVTYQRN
-369 LKEELLSMVEIPK
+369 ENDPEA
-382 EEDNQLQAAIDV
+382 DNQLDR
-394 LLEGEEAVKERLAA
+394 AV
-408 EAAENPETDPMEE
+408 ETLQNEMAP
-421 AFSFPPE
+421 
-428 DGAGEEATE
+428 